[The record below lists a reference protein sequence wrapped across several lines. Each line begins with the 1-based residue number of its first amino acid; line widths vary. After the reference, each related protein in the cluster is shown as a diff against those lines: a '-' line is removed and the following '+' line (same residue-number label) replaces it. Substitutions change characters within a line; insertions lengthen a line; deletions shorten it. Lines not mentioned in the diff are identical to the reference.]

1 MKKWLQFR
9 YKEDAM
15 LGVLDGEQIHIYSGE
30 LFNDPQPV
38 GETVSIEEVEI
49 LPPCQPGKMLGLW
62 NNFYSRAEHEGWE
75 IPPEPLYFSKTPNSF
90 STHQQ
95 PIRRPAL
102 YNGPI
107 NFEGELGIVI
117 GKSCKRIS
125 ERQAE
130 EYIFGYTCVNDVTA
144 KDILFR
150 DASFP
155 QWTRAKGCD
164 SFGVFGPV
172 IATGLDP
179 EHLVV
184 RAYLDGELLQEYPVT
199 DMVFRP
205 QQLVSLISL
214 DMTLEPGDIIACGTA
229 LGATE
234 MVDGQTIEIRIEGIG
249 VLGNRMVG

>member
-95 PIRRPAL
+95 PIRL
-102 YNGPI
+102 SLI
-107 NFEGELGIVI
+107 H
-117 GKSCKRIS
+117 IS
-125 ERQAE
+125 EPTRL
-130 EYIFGYTCVNDVTA
+130 D
-144 KDILFR
+144 L
-150 DASFP
+150 AS
-155 QWTRAKGCD
+155 
-164 SFGVFGPV
+164 
-172 IATGLDP
+172 
-179 EHLVV
+179 
-184 RAYLDGELLQEYPVT
+184 
-199 DMVFRP
+199 
-205 QQLVSLISL
+205 
-214 DMTLEPGDIIACGTA
+214 
-229 LGATE
+229 
-234 MVDGQTIEIRIEGIG
+234 
-249 VLGNRMVG
+249 RMPSSA